1 MTIQEIL
8 KLFPNTTAAE
18 WHQHSNGGGW
28 VQNTAFVSGDAQVF
42 DNAWVSGNAQVFGDA
57 RVFGDAWDI
66 SPLQIRGTRHM
77 LTNSAHGQITI
88 GCCSHGFEYWKKH
101 YRAIGIDYGYSAEQ
115 IQEYGH
121 HIAYIAKFGK

>member
-18 WHQHSNGGGW
+18 WHQHSKGGGW
-28 VQNTAFVSGDAQVF
+28 VQNTAFVSGDAQ
-42 DNAWVSGNAQVFGDA
+42 
-57 RVFGDAWDI
+57 VFGDAWDI